1 MYNWFI
7 AANKQEQHETMTS
20 RITRQ
25 NAISWQ
31 QFTERDREQR
41 NAVSKTT
48 AVRNEKESNDTSYDD
63 APTPRSERYKRWIA
77 AKSSSSETAQ
87 AIRKCVK
94 IITTAANTKQTKQT
108 NQPAQTKQQPK
119 IAAATS
125 QAFEPQMQVRTRAQ
139 RKAAANEPEI
149 TPIQPEVQ
157 PKQKKEQRTDYW
169 VTRDDKR
176 RQSARL
182 LKLKRSG
189 QVE

>member
-1 MYNWFI
+1 V
-7 AANKQEQHETMTS
+7 NKQEQHETMTS

-48 AVRNEKESNDTSYDD
+48 AIRNEKESNDTSYED

-94 IITTAANTKQTKQT
+94 IMTAAANTKQTKQ
-108 NQPAQTKQQPK
+108 NH
-119 IAAATS
+119 
-125 QAFEPQMQVRTRAQ
+125 AQ

-149 TPIQPEVQ
+149 TPIQPEVL

-169 VTRDDKR
+169 TTRDDKR

-182 LKLKRSG
+182 LKLKRIEQS
-189 QVE
+189 E

>member
-48 AVRNEKESNDTSYDD
+48 AVRNEKETNDMSSYDD

-94 IITTAANTKQTKQT
+94 IMTAANTKQTKQT

-119 IAAATS
+119 IAAATTET
-125 QAFEPQMQVRTRAQ
+125 FEPRMQVRTRAQ

-149 TPIQPEVQ
+149 TPIQPEVL

-169 VTRDDKR
+169 ATRDDKR

-182 LKLKRSG
+182 LKLKRIE
-189 QVE
+189 QIE

>member
-1 MYNWFI
+1 MICELLI

-48 AVRNEKESNDTSYDD
+48 AIRNEKESNDTSYED

-94 IITTAANTKQTKQT
+94 IMTAAANTKQTKQ
-108 NQPAQTKQQPK
+108 NQAAQTKQQPK
-119 IAAATS
+119 IAAATTE
-125 QAFEPQMQVRTRAQ
+125 AFEPRMQVRTRAQ

-149 TPIQPEVQ
+149 TPTQPEVQ

-169 VTRDDKR
+169 TTRDDKR

-182 LKLKRSG
+182 IKLKRSG
-189 QVE
+189 QSE

>member
-1 MYNWFI
+1 M
-7 AANKQEQHETMTS
+7 NKQEQHETMTS

-48 AVRNEKESNDTSYDD
+48 AVRNEKESNDTLYED
-63 APTPRSERYKRWIA
+63 APTPRSERYERWIA

-94 IITTAANTKQTKQT
+94 IITTAATTKQTKQ
-108 NQPAQTKQQPK
+108 NQAVRTKQQPK
-119 IAAATS
+119 IATATS

-149 TPIQPEVQ
+149 TPTQPEVQ

-182 LKLKRSG
+182 IKLKRSG
-189 QVE
+189 QSE

>member
-1 MYNWFI
+1 M
-7 AANKQEQHETMTS
+7 AS

-31 QFTERDREQR
+31 QFTECDREQR

-48 AVRNEKESNDTSYDD
+48 AVRNEKDSNDTLSYDD

-94 IITTAANTKQTKQT
+94 IITAAANTKQAKQT
-108 NQPAQTKQQPK
+108 NQLAQTKQQPK
-119 IAAATS
+119 IAAATTE
-125 QAFEPQMQVRTRAQ
+125 AFEPRMQVKTRAQ

-149 TPIQPEVQ
+149 TPIQPEVQQ